1 MNEIKINTL
10 IDLNLENYIELTK
23 YIDNHEYEDKFTSP
37 IALFG
42 WTYYGYK
49 FKFKICEINQV
60 ILIYIKHKN
69 KQWSL
74 CSSFYNLKNF
84 NLNKIYRLV
93 ENDLSKLND
102 DSNIVYDNITEQMIN
117 DWQIDP
123 NKLIQLNYYSNYI
136 YLTET
141 FKTFAGR
148 KLQKK
153 RNHLNNFVKQ
163 NYNYE
168 LINLNDFKDK
178 QILLE
183 YIENHNK
190 RYQNS
195 DNFSEMQFYKDL
207 ILKEIDK
214 TKNYIGLV
222 ILINKKIVGV
232 TICYLRKDICEI
244 VLEKAEHEITGL
256 YQFLIQQ
263 NLIVNNI
270 NKKYID
276 RQDDAFIEGLRKSK
290 LSYYPIIT
298 ISRFSSKV

>member
-1 MNEIKINTL
+1 MSEIKIDTL
-10 IDLNLENYIELTK
+10 IDLNLDNYIKLTN

-49 FKFKICEINQV
+49 FKFKICEDSNV
-60 ILIYIKHKN
+60 VLIYIKHEN
-69 KQWSL
+69 KQWQL
-74 CSSFYNLKNF
+74 CSSFYDLKNF
-84 NLNKIYRLV
+84 
-93 ENDLSKLND
+93 DLND
-102 DSNIVYDNITEQMIN
+102 VYKIVGKDLLELNGKIDISYDNIIEKMII
-117 DWQIDP
+117 DWKIDS

-136 YLTET
+136 YLTDS
-141 FKTFAGR
+141 FKTFAGK

-168 LINLNDFKDK
+168 IINLHNFEDK
-178 QILLE
+178 EALLE

-190 RYQNS
+190 RYQNT
-195 DNFSEMQFYKDL
+195 DNFAEMQFYRDL
-207 ILKEIDK
+207 ILKEIYK
-214 TKNYIGLV
+214 SNNYVGTI
-222 ILINKKIVGV
+222 ILIDKKIAGI
-232 TICYLRKDICEI
+232 TICYLRKEICEI

-263 NLIVNNI
+263 NLITNKI
-270 NKKYID
+270 NQTYID
-276 RQDDAFIEGLRKSK
+276 RQDDAFVEGLRKSK

-298 ISRFSSKV
+298 VTRFSSKV